1 MLFLVHTRGQ
11 DHPSEQDEILRMQD
25 KSYPEYIFLLAQES
39 PLGTKQDSGTLQD
52 NMVLFSVIRGG
63 LHMG

>member
-39 PLGTKQDSGTLQD
+39 P
-52 NMVLFSVIRGG
+52 
-63 LHMG
+63 